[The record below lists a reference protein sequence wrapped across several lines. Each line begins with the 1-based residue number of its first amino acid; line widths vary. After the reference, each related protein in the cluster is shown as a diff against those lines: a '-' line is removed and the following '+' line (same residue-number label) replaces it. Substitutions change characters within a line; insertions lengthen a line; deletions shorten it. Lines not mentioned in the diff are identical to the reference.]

1 MSGTERSR
9 SGSVSRGFTLTEMLV
24 VIGILVVLVSAT
36 IAAVSMAQRKAMI
49 VRCKAD
55 LQAVGHAL
63 DSYAA
68 DFKGIYPM
76 SRDPAT
82 GKANGYRI
90 LARAL
95 IAPGPADKDGLDGPG
110 FRVIA
115 GGKPC
120 KPYLAPDKFR
130 TTLVDRVSDQWDLLD
145 VFGSPIEYYPRRV
158 GAQYQPRWSREG
170 PSRPP
175 MAYLAGPPHSFNL
188 PDDAPWLYD
197 VGDKDRVG
205 DGVVPPWTL
214 VVALGDGSGAQAPN
228 NVIDLDE
235 TLRHTGPFVL
245 ASPGPDR
252 KFTEIVAGD
261 DQATLRRKMTASD
274 DGYNFDQ

>member
-55 LQAVGHAL
+55 LHAVARAL
-63 DSYAA
+63 DDYAA

-76 SRDPAT
+76 SRPP
-82 GKANGYRI
+82 GLGV

-95 IAPGPADKDGLDGPG
+95 IGPDDDDGVPGPG
-110 FRVIA
+110 FKTMV
-115 GGKPC
+115 GGAPR
-120 KPYLAPDKFR
+120 KPYLSPEKFK
-130 TTLVDRVSDQWDLLD
+130 THLVITKDNRYWELLD

-170 PSRPP
+170 SSRPP
-175 MAYLAGPPHSFNL
+175 IAYLVGPPLGLNL
-188 PDDAPWLYD
+188 PDGPPWLYD

-214 VVALGDGSGAQAPN
+214 VVALGDGSGMQAPN